1 MDKRYLTLFKDIA
14 QATAISAEH
23 VMDYDKS
30 KDDKKGYETAKTM
43 RDDYQ
48 ELFNTLV
55 AGGEEYVM
63 SRPDAARLLIGAMIQ
78 VNQLQ
83 DRMNNLKKAMAGYQT
98 DVVPK
103 LQEILDN
110 SEDDNTIA
118 KLANEKFVIKNEN

>member
-63 SRPDAARLLIGAMIQ
+63 SKPDAARLLIGAMIQ